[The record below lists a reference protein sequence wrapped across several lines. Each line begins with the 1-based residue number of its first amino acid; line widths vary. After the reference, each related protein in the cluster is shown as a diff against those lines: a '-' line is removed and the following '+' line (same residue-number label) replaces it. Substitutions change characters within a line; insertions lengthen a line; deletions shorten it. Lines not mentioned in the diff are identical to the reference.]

1 MTREHG
7 LALLLIASLSFIVF
21 SQCSGD
27 DGISDDVQAA
37 LTAQDSLAT
46 LAPVMEALEAA
57 VAAQDSLVVGLRD
70 SLTVERATRATERA
84 GYTAAIETEQAEH
97 DDLIG
102 QIAERVDST
111 TAVLLER
118 AQAADE
124 LIHDNYERAIESQ
137 ADDIASLIVELS
149 AVERQAMLNRDGW
162 DVSNE
167 MRMQAEEAAASWQ
180 SAYRGERRKGTLTKA
195 VGIAAVVATVL
206 IR

>member
-1 MTREHG
+1 MTRESG

-21 SQCSGD
+21 SQCSGTD
-27 DGISDDVQAA
+27 EINDAVQAA
-37 LTAQDSLAT
+37 QSAEDSLAT

-57 VAAQDSLVVGLRD
+57 AAAQDSLVVGLRD
-70 SLTVERATRATERA
+70 SLSVERVNRANERA
-84 GYTAAIETEQAEH
+84 GFTAAIETEQAEH

-111 TAVLLER
+111 TAVLLAR
-118 AQAADE
+118 AQAADS
-124 LIHDNYERAIESQ
+124 LIHDNYERVIESQ
-137 ADDIASLIVELS
+137 ADDIAGLTVELG
-149 AVERQAMLNRDGW
+149 AVTRQAALNRDGW

-167 MRMQAEEAAASWQ
+167 MRMQAEEASAGWQ
-180 SAYRGERRKGTLTKA
+180 SAYRGEKRKGLLTKA